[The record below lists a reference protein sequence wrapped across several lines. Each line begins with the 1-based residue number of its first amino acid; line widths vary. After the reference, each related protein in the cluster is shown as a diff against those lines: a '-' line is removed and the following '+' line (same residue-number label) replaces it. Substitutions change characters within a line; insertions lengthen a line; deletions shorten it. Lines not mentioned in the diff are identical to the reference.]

1 MIDKA
6 TVEKIKDAADIVEV
20 VSDYVHLQRRGAN
33 YVGLCPFHNER
44 TPSFS
49 VNRGKNFCYCFS
61 CHKGGSP
68 VNFIMEKEGVSYHDA
83 LLHLARKYNIKVE
96 ERELSD
102 EERRTQ
108 SEREAMFV
116 ANEWAATEM
125 ARTLHETDDGKDI
138 GLSYLYGR
146 GITAEAVAKFRLG
159 YSLDQGGDMAAKA
172 RKSGYDIELMCKL
185 GILGK
190 SQEGR
195 IYDRFRGR
203 VIFPIMN
210 ASGKVVGFGGRDLKG
225 GPAKYINSPESSVYK
240 KSNELYGMF
249 QAKSE
254 MVRQDKCYLVE
265 GYLDV
270 IGMWQAG
277 MQNVVASSGT
287 ALTDGQIA
295 LIHRFTNKITLI
307 YDGDAAGIK
316 ASLRGID
323 MLLRHRMEVKVLLLP
338 DGHDPHSFA
347 NEQTPEQFRE
357 YIKSH
362 ETDII
367 RFQTQVL
374 LDEAGQD
381 PQRRIT
387 AANSVV
393 QSIASIPDPL
403 SRAVYIQECAQV
415 FGLPENSIAA
425 ATEATRKA
433 LELRYQH
440 EKEQEH
446 RRMQNSQGG
455 GAVAAADQ
463 PAAAGA
469 TVQAPSPV
477 SGGQPAVPAE
487 GVVNAPVAQQ
497 TKTSLEKEPGRSHIR
512 RRKEHVLVEL
522 CIKYGLVPFC
532 EIEYEGGE
540 KGMMNVA
547 EFVKDE
553 LEYDDIS
560 LSYPLYARVLE
571 IIISMRGEM
580 ERALAG
586 YMRNVEA
593 ELAEFRHAETERIGS
608 SAISMQGIEIA
619 EKKLQQ
625 EVQSRRQRASQAF
638 MREYTAKMLASHED
652 DGIRRLTTEILSSPR
667 RLSNIYIKD
676 VRPEDLEKHEQAQMG
691 SAVERGILELKS
703 EVLEEEYI
711 DKMRRLREAVA
722 GNAPAEEIRELQSL
736 LNSIMHLRSNLAKNL
751 GDRAVSPLRGR

>member
-116 ANEWAATEM
+116 ANEWAASEM

-159 YSLDQGGDMAAKA
+159 YSLDHGSDMAVKA
-172 RKSGYDIELMCKL
+172 RKSGFDTELMCKL

-277 MQNVVASSGT
+277 LQNVVASSGT

-347 NEQTPEQFRE
+347 NERTPEQFRE

-403 SRAVYIQECAQV
+403 SRAVYIQECATV

-446 RRMQNSQGG
+446 RRLRN
-455 GAVAAADQ
+455 DQ
-463 PAAAGA
+463 AGNISGDAGRPSTEAIDRQEPVAGA
-469 TVQAPSPV
+469 EVRQTAPAGTVEDIPAT
-477 SGGQPAVPAE
+477 GG
-487 GVVNAPVAQQ
+487 NR
-497 TKTSLEKEPGRSHIR
+497 SNLERESGRSHVR
-512 RRKEHVLVEL
+512 RRKERVLVEL

-532 EIEYEGGE
+532 DIEFENGE

-553 LEYDDIS
+553 LECDDIA
-560 LSYPLYARVLE
+560 LSTPLYSRVLDTV
-571 IIISMRGEM
+571 IGMRGEM
-580 ERALAG
+580 ERSLAG
-586 YMRNVEA
+586 YMCNIE
-593 ELAEFRHAETERIGS
+593 EKLAEFRRAETERIGT

-625 EVQSRRQRASQAF
+625 EIESRRGRASIAY
-638 MREYTAKMLASHED
+638 MKEYPARMLASHED
-652 DGIRRLTTEILSSPR
+652 DEIRRLATEILSSPR

-676 VRPEDLEKHEQAQMG
+676 VRPEELEKEEQARMG
-691 SAVERGILELKS
+691 SAVDRGILELKS
-703 EVLEEEYI
+703 EVLEEEYL
-711 DKMRRLREAVA
+711 DKMSRLREAVA
-722 GNAPAEEIRELQSL
+722 GNAPAEDVRELQSQL
-736 LNSIMHLRSNLAKNL
+736 RNIMQLRSNLAKDL
-751 GDRAVSPLRGR
+751 GDRAVSPSNR